1 MEFPHLLLFP
11 WSSMVFHGIPC
22 PNTPWNSI
30 DFHGVPWNSMGLFHT
45 GIWTLVLGPEQV
57 SVFQKILIKR
67 VNFKETVSLG
77 GVRKLSV

>member
-1 MEFPHLLLFP
+1 
-11 WSSMVFHGIPC
+11 MVFHGILC

-67 VNFKETVSLG
+67 VNFKETVLLG